1 MVLNVQKCSFK
12 SYNHVPTIFQQS
24 GPFVKMMNNSLS
36 WSLLIVFIDNLRSID
51 RVNFAYSKRA

>member
-1 MVLNVQKCSFK
+1 MFKKCSFK
-12 SYNHVPTIFQQS
+12 SYNQVPTIFQQS

-36 WSLLIVFIDNLRSID
+36 WFLFIVFIDNLRSID